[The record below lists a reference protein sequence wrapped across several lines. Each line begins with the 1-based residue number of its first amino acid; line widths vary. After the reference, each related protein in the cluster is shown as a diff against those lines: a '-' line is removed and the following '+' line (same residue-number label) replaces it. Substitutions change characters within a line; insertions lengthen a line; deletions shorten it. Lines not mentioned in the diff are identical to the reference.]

1 MRQVLVVKTE
11 SIQLVEGVK
20 LTEEAMEIFNL
31 FKCYAFIAEHTE
43 GGDLSQCLCLEPF
56 SDTEVDDNFFEE
68 GLYNYCSDNP
78 YANEFVAIL
87 NELSEFA
94 RPILFTEDD
103 ILETLDC

>member
-31 FKCYAFIAEHTE
+31 FKCYAFIAEHTD
-43 GGDLSQCLCLEPF
+43 GDDLSHCLCLEPLT
-56 SDTEVDDNFFEE
+56 DEENDKFFEDSR
-68 GLYNYCSDNP
+68 YIYCSDNP

-87 NELSEFA
+87 NELSDFA
-94 RPILFTEDD
+94 RPLLFTEDD
-103 ILETLDC
+103 ILATMDL